1 MREILFRGFHPC
13 DGLETV
19 VVDGEKVKGRWVEGD
34 VLSDSNGDTYI
45 TACKFT
51 PMMPGFEKRTT
62 LPISCNHPEEWVL
75 SVDVPVFKVLPSTVG
90 QYINVDCFGTKVFE
104 HDVIAVEDEQGE
116 IYRFCVAFGECGGT
130 KNVKHKVGYM
140 GFHFEA
146 RDEETKVCMK
156 YGARDDIL
164 YWLNAYN
171 CEVIGTVFDE
181 EAPQ

>member
-1 MREILFRGFHPC
+1 MRELLLRGFHPC
-13 DGLETV
+13 DSPDTI
-19 VVDGEKVKGRWVEGD
+19 VVDGEKVKGRWAQGYFFQIWER
-34 VLSDSNGDTYI
+34 TYI
-45 TACKFT
+45 LW
-51 PMMPGFEKRTT
+51 GTT
-62 LPISCNHPEEWVL
+62 N
-75 SVDVPVFKVLPSTVG
+75 DVPNMIEVLPSTVG

-181 EAPQ
+181 GQQ

>member
-13 DGLETV
+13 DGPDTI
-19 VVDGEKVKGRWVEGD
+19 VVDGEKVKGEWVEGSLIHRTSYYGEPCD
-34 VLSDSNGDTYI
+34 DYFIVTGGEFDSDYYD
-45 TACKFT
+45 A
-51 PMMPGFEKRTT
+51 E
-62 LPISCNHPEEWVL
+62 
-75 SVDVPVFKVLPSTVG
+75 KVLPSTVG

-146 RDEETKVCMK
+146 RDKETKVCMK

-181 EAPQ
+181 EATNA

>member
-1 MREILFRGFHPC
+1 MRELLFRGFHPC
-13 DGLETV
+13 DGPDTI
-19 VVDGEKVKGRWVEGD
+19 VVDGEKVKGRWVEGYVVRHPSAIQIGD
-34 VLSDSNGDTYI
+34 DCSPWYIHVPPVDPDDNG
-45 TACKFT
+45 
-51 PMMPGFEKRTT
+51 G
-62 LPISCNHPEEWVL
+62 
-75 SVDVPVFKVLPSTVG
+75 VFNVIPSTVG

-146 RDEETKVCMK
+146 RDEEAKVCMK

-164 YWLNAYN
+164 YWFNAYN

-181 EAPQ
+181 VNDNAET